1 MVKKKLVVWMCI
13 SLTLCLLAAC
23 SNAAPQGQDPAAV
36 KIELASDPSPA
47 VAKQKVKI
55 IAKITGLIKQEGA
68 KVAFDIRK
76 EKDSLP
82 DLIDAVSDGKG
93 NFTAEKTFDL
103 TGTYTVYIHLY
114 QEELHITKKKQ
125 LDVS

>member
-1 MVKKKLVVWMCI
+1 MVKKLAVLICI

-23 SNAAPQGQDPAAV
+23 SNSAPQGQDPAAV
-36 KIELASDPSPA
+36 KIELASDPNPA
-47 VAKQKVKI
+47 AAKQKVNI
-55 IAKITGLIKQEGA
+55 VAKVTGLIKQEGA
-68 KVAFDIRK
+68 KVSFDIRK

-93 NFTAEKTFDL
+93 NFTAEKTFDQP
-103 TGTYTVYIHLY
+103 GTYTVYIHLY

-125 LDVS
+125 LVVS